1 MAKGVV
7 CEVLNAKGWR
17 SIGVDDYLTLRETGG
32 RCLEC
37 KEPIRAHKRSVN
49 GMAAHFE
56 HRRRNPKCSLSD
68 GRSLS

>member
-1 MAKGVV
+1 MARSVA
-7 CEVLNAKGWR
+7 CEVLTGKGWKT
-17 SIGVDDYLTLRETGG
+17 ITVDDYLTLRETGG

-56 HRRRNPKCSLSD
+56 HLKSNPSCSLGD
-68 GRSLS
+68 RR